1 MTDKQYASAESELLG
16 RLQTMR
22 ENESGARLVIP
33 KESSSGGDVDTL
45 DDEYD
50 QPISSEHQAALN
62 EWIQYQRLVKYGKY
76 FPKKYKKEG
85 LLEIGD
91 IRFGVVEERG
101 DDIEANHPFK
111 TCNLADY
118 IDDKGY
124 FNLVKFIGYNQQTF
138 PFIYKLACCIAS
150 MRVNEVGC
158 ERFFSI
164 AGYVSNPR
172 RTSLKVRHYEA
183 LAMLKL
189 NMQRI
194 YIDED
199 WVVQQYQRM
208 EKSKEW
214 DAMDTQDDELVAAL
228 ELELYAGDCGVPVEA
243 LQLSEIESDGVEE
256 TVHVAAAAE
265 GAIEVVD
272 GDSENSS
279 IGSDTDSDL
288 EEG

>member
-1 MTDKQYASAESELLG
+1 MTDEQYAAAESDLLS

-22 ENESGARLVIP
+22 ENESGARVVIP
-33 KESSSGGDVDTL
+33 KDASSGGEDSIDTL
-45 DDEYD
+45 DDQYD

-62 EWIQYQRLVKYGKY
+62 EWIQYQRLVKAGKY
-76 FPKKYKKEG
+76 FPRKYKKEG

-111 TCNLADY
+111 KCNLADF
-118 IDDKGY
+118 IDGKGY
-124 FNLVKFIGYNQQTF
+124 FNLVKFIGYNQQSF
-138 PFIYKLACCIAS
+138 PFIYKLACCVAAL
-150 MRVNEVGC
+150 RVNEVGC

-172 RTSLKVRHYEA
+172 RSSLKVRHYEA

-189 NMQRI
+189 NLQRV

-199 WVVQQYQRM
+199 WVVQQYMKM

-214 DAMDTQDDELVAAL
+214 DALDSQGDELVAAL
-228 ELELYAGDCGVPVEA
+228 ELELYANDRGVPVEE
-243 LQLSEIESDGVEE
+243 LRLSEIEMADGEE
-256 TVHVAAAAE
+256 ERVPAAAA
-265 GAIEVVD
+265 ATTIDVA
-272 GDSENSS
+272 DSDSDNSS
-279 IGSDTDSDL
+279 VATESDI
-288 EEG
+288 EG